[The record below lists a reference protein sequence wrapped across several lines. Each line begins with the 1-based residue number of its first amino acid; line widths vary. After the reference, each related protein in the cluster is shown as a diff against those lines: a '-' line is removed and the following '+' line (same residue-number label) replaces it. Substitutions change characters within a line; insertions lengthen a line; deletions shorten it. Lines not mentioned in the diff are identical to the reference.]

1 MALALP
7 IKPLLIVL
15 VPTYKGI
22 GIVLYHC
29 HWSHTRGPTCAQFA
43 VTTHRIRI
51 IPDVTLGPVLGI

>member
-1 MALALP
+1 MRAMVALP

-22 GIVLYHC
+22 GIVSL
-29 HWSHTRGPTCAQFA
+29 SLAHTRGPTCAQFA

-51 IPDVTLGPVLGI
+51 ILDVTLGPVLGI